1 MADISSVQEKPVV
14 GFGNDVGRDISD
26 EGFLRLERV
35 LAVGGETETF
45 ADAEDMGIDGHG
57 RLVPNDGTDDV
68 GSFASDSLK
77 GLQVLDIIGYDAVVR
92 GDESLRHGNQMF

>member
-1 MADISSVQEKPVV
+1 MM
-14 GFGNDVGRDISD
+14 GFWNDVLRDILD
-26 EGFLRLERV
+26 ESAFRLEWV
-35 LAVGGETETF
+35 LAVRGQPEAFG
-45 ADAEDMGIDGHG
+45 DAEDMCVHRHG
-57 RLVPNDGTDDV
+57 RLVPDDGTDDV